1 MLFLPPWCAHG
12 FCVTSETAEVIYK
25 TTNEYEPELESGL
38 MWNDPSLGID
48 WPLTN
53 PLLSDRDQKW
63 PAFGEATSA

>member
-1 MLFLPPWCAHG
+1 MLFRPPWCAHG
-12 FCVTSETAEVIYK
+12 FCFTSDTAEVIYK
-25 TTNEYEPELESGL
+25 TTAEYKPELESGL

-63 PAFGEATSA
+63 PAFR